1 MLLPSSSQSKYLEE
15 ASQRYHEQ
23 LQEHPNAGEYLASRG
38 LTEEL
43 ISRFRLGVVDA
54 PSIGHESYKGCLSI
68 PYLSNYGVLSI
79 RWRPLYESDAKYL
92 TSPGDHDWIYNPQA
106 LERGTRGICICEGE
120 FDTIIAESAGLP
132 SIGLPGSTKWENAW
146 TRLLSGYQYVVLL
159 QDDDEAGRKMAAKLG
174 KILRNLR
181 PVVMDGGDVNSF
193 FLQHGAEA
201 LREKVLG

>member
-1 MLLPSSSQSKYLEE
+1 MLLPSSSQRAFLGE

-23 LQEHPNAGEYLASRG
+23 LADNTSAGEYLASRG
-38 LTEEL
+38 LTGEV

-54 PSIGHESYKGCLSI
+54 PLTGHSSYKGCLSI
-68 PYLSNYGVLSI
+68 PYLSNYGVLTI

-120 FDTIIAESAGLP
+120 FDTIIAESVGLP

-193 FLQHGAEA
+193 FLEHGAEA
-201 LREKVLG
+201 LRGKVLG